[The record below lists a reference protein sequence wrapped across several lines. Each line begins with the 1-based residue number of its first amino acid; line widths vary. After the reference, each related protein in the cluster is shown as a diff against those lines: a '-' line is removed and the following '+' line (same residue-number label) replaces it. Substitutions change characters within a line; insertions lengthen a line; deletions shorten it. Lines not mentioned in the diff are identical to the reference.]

1 MARKFERYAKEKK
14 YHNTNTLYILLGN
27 YLFNFGT
34 KQRVIY
40 LPYSNFEL

>member
-1 MARKFERYAKEKK
+1 MARKFERYAKGKK
-14 YHNTNTLYILLGN
+14 THTNTLYILLGN